1 MPHFDL
7 PLEELR
13 EYRSATT
20 APDDLDPYWDEAIR
34 SARAQATAATFE
46 PYKPEAYGSV
56 EVSDVTF
63 SGAEGHPVRA
73 WFLRSR
79 AATAPL
85 ACRVTFIGYGGGR
98 GHPAEH
104 TLYAAAGFA
113 ELVVDTRGQGG
124 TWSAG
129 ATGDPGAGSTPSG
142 SASRASARAAGSR
155 SQSAA
160 LVPGMVRLC
169 QADMPYLAD
178 IEHAIT
184 LTGESP
190 YSEPVDYLA
199 QHHEHLGTALR
210 TLSYVDNAVL
220 APRITAR
227 CSVSVGL
234 MDAICPPSSVFA
246 AYNAIEAPK
255 EIAVYPYSGHDLPGH
270 HIERQLE
277 EFAREM
283 A

>member
-1 MPHFDL
+1 
-7 PLEELR
+7 
-13 EYRSATT
+13 
-20 APDDLDPYWDEAIR
+20 
-34 SARAQATAATFE
+34 
-46 PYKPEAYGSV
+46 
-56 EVSDVTF
+56 
-63 SGAEGHPVRA
+63 
-73 WFLRSR
+73 
-79 AATAPL
+79 
-85 ACRVTFIGYGGGR
+85 
-98 GHPAEH
+98 
-104 TLYAAAGFA
+104 
-113 ELVVDTRGQGG
+113 
-124 TWSAG
+124 
-129 ATGDPGAGSTPSG
+129 
-142 SASRASARAAGSR
+142 
-155 SQSAA
+155 
-160 LVPGMVRLC
+160 MVRLC

-234 MDAICPPSSVFA
+234 MEAICPPSSVFA